1 MILIDVDLSEVPTT
15 KSMVFAVKDSATQT
29 VLVTQTVATPTLSN
43 NVAKVALAQPAGLT
57 GSVLAQVTALA
68 DSGVV
73 GQGTSDAAPVTA
85 GKNVGP
91 LVVKVKRMVAGP
103 DAGEPDGGVADV
115 VEREAAVQPDLQ
127 PVKLDTG
134 SVPSGLDA
142 ADLGKNDAQTEP
154 LDGHD
159 VSPVADAPADAPSGP
174 DGTPQ
179 PDAAVD
185 SLRPDAAIDVG
196 SDTVSG
202 PDSPTNILETI
213 NSCKKYVHYPNPPA
227 TCASGSNL
235 EGVSVNTTVF
245 TPDGKYLVTTANNSW
260 AKLWKVVD
268 TGLEDTNVT
277 FVGDNFNV
285 TAAISPAGD
294 ILALGNQSGNTG
306 LFDLTLA
313 ITQGQVSQIGTL
325 SASKLSDSPYG
336 MSTRP
341 YFTTDG
347 KQVVMVYPTEGT
359 SSKGMVAVWD
369 LTTRTVLRE
378 FDHDYPTEIF
388 NVAEAPSTGPI
399 WVVLGKADS
408 VSTDGGS
415 HYETTVT
422 LLDASGTTTVK
433 PTFVLPGELYKA
445 RISADGL
452 TLATGTNEGEVSL
465 WDLSNKGS
473 IQRNGSPYVEAGT
486 QNDSVYG
493 LGYSRDGQF
502 LAVGSWI
509 FYGPSS
515 LRIVNLKTRA
525 VTQRQ
530 MDFEPLSFGFAPNGT
545 TWAYGLGGCGAV
557 YFCK

>member
-1 MILIDVDLSEVPTT
+1 
-15 KSMVFAVKDSATQT
+15 
-29 VLVTQTVATPTLSN
+29 
-43 NVAKVALAQPAGLT
+43 
-57 GSVLAQVTALA
+57 
-68 DSGVV
+68 
-73 GQGTSDAAPVTA
+73 
-85 GKNVGP
+85 
-91 LVVKVKRMVAGP
+91 
-103 DAGEPDGGVADV
+103 
-115 VEREAAVQPDLQ
+115 
-127 PVKLDTG
+127 
-134 SVPSGLDA
+134 
-142 ADLGKNDAQTEP
+142 
-154 LDGHD
+154 
-159 VSPVADAPADAPSGP
+159 
-174 DGTPQ
+174 
-179 PDAAVD
+179 
-185 SLRPDAAIDVG
+185 
-196 SDTVSG
+196 
-202 PDSPTNILETI
+202 
-213 NSCKKYVHYPNPPA
+213 
-227 TCASGSNL
+227 
-235 EGVSVNTTVF
+235 
-245 TPDGKYLVTTANNSW
+245 
-260 AKLWKVVD
+260 
-268 TGLEDTNVT
+268 
-277 FVGDNFNV
+277 
-285 TAAISPAGD
+285 
-294 ILALGNQSGNTG
+294 
-306 LFDLTLA
+306 
-313 ITQGQVSQIGTL
+313 
-325 SASKLSDSPYG
+325 
-336 MSTRP
+336 
-341 YFTTDG
+341 
-347 KQVVMVYPTEGT
+347 
-359 SSKGMVAVWD
+359 MVAVWD

-433 PTFVLPGELYKA
+433 PTFVLTGELYKA

-486 QNDSVYG
+486 RNDSIYG

-530 MDFEPLSFGFAPNGT
+530 VDFEPASFGFAPNNT